1 MLRNDFG
8 KLRIIAV
15 DAKCMYCFTYCNVPQ
30 SKRSL
35 WGYLWWWEENL
46 KTSQY
51 FVNIAVRRQHGKV
64 RGWRR
69 QGIRNQREQRPPL
82 RGFWRQVM
90 MERRSGLGSRSTLDC
105 LGTRLV
111 PAHFWRQ
118 VQKACTPHR
127 LFRLGVIQ
135 RMKDIL
141 VFPVNHVFSIL
152 SNIIHTVCKY
162 PKKKQWNLSAMPSQF
177 GATFGDIIIPCIRI
191 RSSCSY
197 SVKYESHFQRCKFH
211 FFFGT
216 MHWYGHHQDR
226 LYITA
231 CHRPPQ
237 QTIWCRWPRIMSF
250 LKTGK
255 LDWGKNVKPLHVAS
269 SL

>member
-135 RMKDIL
+135 RVKDIL
-141 VFPVNHVFSIL
+141 VFPAQWIMYLVFFTTSFIL
-152 SNIIHTVCKY
+152 LENS
-162 PKKKQWNLSAMPSQF
+162 PKKTVEFVCNRWW
-177 GATFGDIIIPCIRI
+177 C
-191 RSSCSY
+191 
-197 SVKYESHFQRCKFH
+197 
-211 FFFGT
+211 
-216 MHWYGHHQDR
+216 
-226 LYITA
+226 LYFVFNNNI
-231 CHRPPQ
+231 
-237 QTIWCRWPRIMSF
+237 S
-250 LKTGK
+250 
-255 LDWGKNVKPLHVAS
+255 
-269 SL
+269 

>member
-1 MLRNDFG
+1 
-8 KLRIIAV
+8 
-15 DAKCMYCFTYCNVPQ
+15 MYCFTYCNVPQ

-69 QGIRNQREQRPPL
+69 QGIRNQGEQRPAP

-118 VQKACTPHR
+118 AQKVCTPHR

-135 RMKDIL
+135 RMEDIL

-152 SNIIHTVCKY
+152 SNVIHTAWKFQKETVEFVCNLWWCLYLVLGKLKKELILFRNILGIFQCF
-162 PKKKQWNLSAMPSQF
+162 PKKYFFVFISCKIWITFSA
-177 GATFGDIIIPCIRI
+177 
-191 RSSCSY
+191 
-197 SVKYESHFQRCKFH
+197 
-211 FFFGT
+211 
-216 MHWYGHHQDR
+216 
-226 LYITA
+226 L
-231 CHRPPQ
+231 
-237 QTIWCRWPRIMSF
+237 
-250 LKTGK
+250 
-255 LDWGKNVKPLHVAS
+255 
-269 SL
+269 

>member
-1 MLRNDFG
+1 
-8 KLRIIAV
+8 
-15 DAKCMYCFTYCNVPQ
+15 MYCFTYCNVPQ

-69 QGIRNQREQRPPL
+69 QGIRNQREQRPPP

-141 VFPVNHVFSIL
+141 VFPAQWIMYLVFFTTSFIL
-152 SNIIHTVCKY
+152 LENSPQKTVEFVCNRWWCLYLEFNNNI
-162 PKKKQWNLSAMPSQF
+162 
-177 GATFGDIIIPCIRI
+177 
-191 RSSCSY
+191 
-197 SVKYESHFQRCKFH
+197 
-211 FFFGT
+211 
-216 MHWYGHHQDR
+216 
-226 LYITA
+226 
-231 CHRPPQ
+231 
-237 QTIWCRWPRIMSF
+237 
-250 LKTGK
+250 
-255 LDWGKNVKPLHVAS
+255 
-269 SL
+269 

>member
-1 MLRNDFG
+1 MQNVL
-8 KLRIIAV
+8 
-15 DAKCMYCFTYCNVPQ
+15 YCFTYCNVPQ

-46 KTSQY
+46 KTSQF
-51 FVNIAVRRQHGKV
+51 FVNIAAVRRQHGKV

-69 QGIRNQREQRPPL
+69 QGIRNQGEQRPAP

-141 VFPVNHVFSIL
+141 VFPSQWIMYLVFFPTSCIL
-152 SNIIHTVCKY
+152 LENS
-162 PKKKQWNLSAMPSQF
+162 
-177 GATFGDIIIPCIRI
+177 
-191 RSSCSY
+191 
-197 SVKYESHFQRCKFH
+197 
-211 FFFGT
+211 
-216 MHWYGHHQDR
+216 
-226 LYITA
+226 
-231 CHRPPQ
+231 
-237 QTIWCRWPRIMSF
+237 
-250 LKTGK
+250 
-255 LDWGKNVKPLHVAS
+255 
-269 SL
+269 